1 MRIRRSVTRIFV
13 LSILPAVTA
22 VVISYFGYFAVWGE
36 RGYLA
41 LDDTQTKL
49 AVAQVQLDRVTDQR
63 DRLQH
68 RIALLKP
75 GAVDP
80 DLVEELA
87 RTQLMDGAPGQLAVP
102 RDKQP

>member
-1 MRIRRSVTRIFV
+1 MRIGRSVTRIFV
-13 LSILPAVTA
+13 LSILPAVATA
-22 VVISYFGYFAVWGE
+22 VISYFGYYAVWGE

-41 LDDTQTKL
+41 FTDTQTKL
-49 AVAQVQLDRVTDQR
+49 TVAQAQLDRLTDQR

-68 RIALLKP
+68 RIVLLKP
-75 GAVDP
+75 GAPDP

-102 RDKQP
+102 RDKP